1 MMNKKIIKIR
11 DDFFVFLIEFCKI
24 DGYVYK
30 IKDVFVFFGENF
42 ILFLVFK
49 L

>member
-11 DDFFVFLIEFCKI
+11 NDLFEFLIEFCKI

-30 IKDVFVFFGENF
+30 IEDVFVFFGENL